1 MDLIVTFNIHKDII
15 DIVNFFLKQFR
26 VMNMCLPY
34 TRFGNIGNLRQVR
47 SID

>member
-15 DIVNFFLKQFR
+15 DTVNFKAVQGDEYVSALHW
-26 VMNMCLPY
+26 
-34 TRFGNIGNLRQVR
+34 FGNIGNLRQVR